1 MGTITSRK
9 RQDGAIRYRAQV
21 RIKRNGKVVYSE
33 SQTFGKKGIAR
44 DWIRTRE
51 EELQKPGALERV
63 MHKGVTVGELIGR
76 YIKEVDSIN
85 PFGRSKD
92 AALNALKGM
101 GIADRDALTLKASEI
116 IDHVRSR
123 RSDGTGPATVGQ
135 DIAWLRVVLK
145 YARRAWNVPVDV
157 QQVED
162 AAETARDARLIARPR
177 RRQRRPSV
185 QELEALDAYFA
196 SRQRSSVP
204 MRLIMW
210 LAIYSTRRQDELC
223 RIRRGD
229 LDSAHGTG
237 VLRDVKHPDGS
248 SGNNREF
255 VLPAPGWRVVERIL
269 AEVPSDNGLLL
280 PFESK
285 TISAYFTRACQT
297 LGIEDLRFHDLRHEG
312 ASRLAE
318 DGYTIPE
325 LQQVTLHESWSSL
338 SVYVQM
344 TNGRRRQRVDLVA
357 GEDGSLRLERSTS

>member
-76 YIKEVDSIN
+76 YVKEVDSIN

-92 AALNALKGM
+92 SALKALRQM
-101 GIADRDALTLKASEI
+101 DVADLDALTLTASEI
-116 IDHVRSR
+116 IDHIRSR
-123 RSDGTGPATVGQ
+123 RSDGAGAATVSQ
-135 DIAWLRVVLK
+135 DVAWLRVVLK

-157 QQVED
+157 QQIED
-162 AAETARDARLIARPR
+162 AAETAKDARLIARPR

-185 QELEALDAYFA
+185 QELEALDAHFS
-196 SRQRSSVP
+196 SRQRSAVP

-223 RIRRGD
+223 RIRRAD

-237 VLRDVKHPDGS
+237 ILRDVKHPDGS
-248 SGNNREF
+248 VGNNREF
-255 VLPAPGWRVVERIL
+255 VLPPAGWRIVERIL
-269 AEVPSDNGLLL
+269 EAVPSDDGRLL

-285 TISAYFTRACQT
+285 TVSAYFTRACHL

-325 LQQVTLHESWSSL
+325 MQQVTLHESWSSL
-338 SVYVQM
+338 SIYV
-344 TNGRRRQRVDLVA
+344 NLAKGKNRKRVEWLP
-357 GEDGSLRLERSTS
+357 

>member
-9 RQDGAIRYRAQV
+9 RQDGATRYRAQV
-21 RIKRNGKVVYSE
+21 RIKRKGKVVYSE
-33 SQTFGKKGIAR
+33 SQTFGKKGIAK
-44 DWIRTRE
+44 DWIRSRE
-51 EELQKPGALERV
+51 EELQTPGALERV
-63 MHKGVTVGELIGR
+63 MHRGITVGELIKR
-76 YIKEVDSIN
+76 YLDEVGADGE
-85 PFGRSKD
+85 FGRSKG
-92 AALNALKGM
+92 AALRALQGM
-101 GIADRDALTLKASEI
+101 EVADLDALALKASDLI
-116 IDHVRSR
+116 RHARTR

-223 RIRRGD
+223 RIRRDD

-237 VLRDVKHPDGS
+237 ILRDVKHPDGS

-255 VLPAPGWRVVERIL
+255 VLPESGWRIVERII
-269 AEVPSDNGLLL
+269 ADVPSDNGRLL
-280 PFESK
+280 PFDSK
-285 TISAYFTRACQT
+285 TISAYFTRACHL

-318 DGYTIPE
+318 DGYTVPE

-344 TNGRRRQRVDLVA
+344 TNGRRRQRVDLVV
-357 GEDGSLRLERSTS
+357 GDDGVLSLEQSGS

>member
-1 MGTITSRK
+1 MGTITNRK
-9 RQDGAIRYRAQV
+9 RQDGSIRYRAQV
-21 RIKRNGKVVYSE
+21 RVKRKGKVVYSE
-33 SQTFGKKGIAR
+33 SQTFGKKGIAK
-44 DWIRTRE
+44 DWIRSRE

-63 MHKGVTVGELIGR
+63 MHRGVTVGELIGR
-76 YIKEVDSIN
+76 YIQEVDSIN

-92 AALNALKGM
+92 AALKALKAM
-101 GIADRDALTLKASEI
+101 DVADLDALMLKASEVL
-116 IDHVRSR
+116 DHIRSR
-123 RSDGTGPATVGQ
+123 RSDGAGASTVSQ

-157 QQVED
+157 QQIED

-196 SRQRSSVP
+196 DRARSSVP

-223 RIRRGD
+223 RIRRSD

-237 VLRDVKHPDGS
+237 ILRDVKHPDGS

-255 VLPAPGWRVVERIL
+255 VLPALGWGVVGRIL
-269 AEVPSDNGLLL
+269 AEVPVEDGLLL

-285 TISAYFTRACQT
+285 TISAYFTRACHL

-318 DGYTIPE
+318 DGYTVPE

-338 SVYVQM
+338 SVYVNM
-344 TNGRRRQRVDLVA
+344 ATGRRRQRVDLIVGA
-357 GEDGSLRLERSTS
+357 NGGLSLERSTG